1 MAGFISDAQKQNI
14 KNIVDKIHDTFAR
27 DIVVYQEG
35 SKKDSVSI
43 ANYNTYYKRGVEAR
57 PKLNPN
63 VRVIKAR
70 IKYKRI
76 EQSDFYQD
84 SAQEKINIP
93 EGEIFIIVN
102 LADAAFMKSA
112 KIVELDGKTYAINSP
127 GLAQGMFGP
136 QYYKF
141 SVIPL
146 EV

>member
-27 DIVVYQEG
+27 DIIVYQEG
-35 SKKDSVSI
+35 SKKDSFPITS
-43 ANYNTYYKRGVEAR
+43 YNSYYKRGSDPKVKLTQNAR
-57 PKLNPN
+57 T
-63 VRVIKAR
+63 IKAR
-70 IKYKRI
+70 IQYKSL
-76 EQSDFYQD
+76 EQSDFYQG

-93 EGEIFIIVN
+93 EGQIFIIVS
-102 LADAAFMKSA
+102 LTDAVFMRSA
-112 KIVELDGKTYAINSP
+112 RIVELDGKTYAINSP